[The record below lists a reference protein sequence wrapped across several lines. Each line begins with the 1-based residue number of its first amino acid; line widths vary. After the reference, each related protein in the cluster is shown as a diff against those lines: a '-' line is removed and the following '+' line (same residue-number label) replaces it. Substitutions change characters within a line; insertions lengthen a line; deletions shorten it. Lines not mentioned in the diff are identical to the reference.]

1 MKKIIPM
8 LVLTGSL
15 YLLFQSFQP
24 SQPPVADIPENVE
37 EILVS
42 SCYDC
47 HTTGA
52 KAKDAVKAL
61 DFKVWDEYRLTKQI
75 ALLGDISK
83 ILEEGKMPPK
93 KYLEYNPEKK
103 LSEEQ
108 IQEVV
113 DWTKTESEKLMEGN

>member
-15 YLLFQSFQP
+15 YILFLSFQP

-37 EILVS
+37 KILAS
-42 SCYDC
+42 TCYNC

-52 KAKDAVKAL
+52 KAEDAVKAL
-61 DFKVWDEYRLTKQI
+61 DFKVWDEYRLSKQI

-83 ILEEGKMPPK
+83 VLEEGKMPPK
-93 KYLEYNPEKK
+93 KYIEYNPEKK

-113 DWTKTESEKLMEGN
+113 DWTKAESEKLMEGN